1 MPTLG
6 PTSVPT
12 RSPTFVPTPAPSS
25 LHPSTASPSSGP
37 TKSPTPVPTLG
48 PTSVPTTLAPTTGAP
63 TVAPGIA
70 SVTLSGTLVLAG
82 LPVFSIGLQPIS
94 SWFDTSGPGVET
106 PPLIE
111 TDNGAKISFAAVENH
126 NGLYVAVIYDAK
138 SANGGIAGSVT
149 VVATCAGLPCLTSD
163 FVAAVNPLE
172 VLDVTP
178 LSLTWPASEENGFVV
193 GPFTKGEE
201 ACFLHSAIL
210 PLALLGGIDDAR
222 FVDGSN
228 TDHNFAS
235 NASLLSNIC
244 IRFS

>member
-1 MPTLG
+1 
-6 PTSVPT
+6 
-12 RSPTFVPTPAPSS
+12 
-25 LHPSTASPSSGP
+25 
-37 TKSPTPVPTLG
+37 
-48 PTSVPTTLAPTTGAP
+48 
-63 TVAPGIA
+63 
-70 SVTLSGTLVLAG
+70 
-82 LPVFSIGLQPIS
+82 
-94 SWFDTSGPGVET
+94 
-106 PPLIE
+106 
-111 TDNGAKISFAAVENH
+111 
-126 NGLYVAVIYDAK
+126 
-138 SANGGIAGSVT
+138 
-149 VVATCAGLPCLTSD
+149 
-163 FVAAVNPLE
+163 VAAVNPLE